1 MPQLVWDAQDKRLYE
16 TGTSMGVLYT
26 RKEATNKWLGEAW
39 NGLAA
44 IKHSP
49 DGGEE
54 TAVHANNQKY
64 LGLMSRENFKGSIE
78 AYTFPEGFEK
88 CQGSREISPGFYAGQ
103 QTRVPFGLTY
113 RTIIGNDSK
122 FDEYGFK
129 QHIIYNAKVTPTS
142 KDYETVNDT
151 PNALLFTWEFSTT
164 PPAVTSQVIKP
175 TAYFCVDS
183 TKIPAPKMKSL
194 TDKLYGSTTPEA
206 VAELPTVA
214 ELLTLLATV

>member
-1 MPQLVWDAQDKRLYE
+1 MPKLVWDAQDKRLYE

-26 RKEATNKWLGEAW
+26 RQQDNKWTGEAW

-44 IKHSP
+44 VKHSP

-54 TAVHANNQKY
+54 TSVYANNQKY

-78 AYTFPEGFEK
+78 AYTYPEGFEA
-88 CQGSREISPGFYAGQ
+88 CQGLREVVEGFHAGQ
-103 QTRVPFGLTY
+103 QTRAPFGLTD
-113 RTIIGNDSK
+113 RSIIGNDSK
-122 FDEYGFK
+122 YDEYGYK

-164 PPAVTSQVIKP
+164 PPEVTSALIKP
-175 TAYFCVDS
+175 TAYFVADS
-183 TKIPAPKMKSL
+183 TKLAAAKL
-194 TDKLYGSTTPEA
+194 ALLETKLYGGTAVGE

-214 ELLTLLATV
+214 ELLTLLAGA

>member
-1 MPQLVWDAQDKRLYE
+1 MPKLVWDAQDKRLYE

-26 RKEATNKWLGEAW
+26 RQQDNKWKGEAW

-44 IKHSP
+44 VKHSP

-54 TAVHANNQKY
+54 TSVYANNQKY

-78 AYTFPEGFEK
+78 AYTYPEGFDA
-88 CQGSREISPGFYAGQ
+88 CQGLREVVKGLHAGQ
-103 QTRVPFGLTY
+103 QTRTPFGLTY

-122 FDEYGFK
+122 YDEYGYK
-129 QHIIYNAKVTPTS
+129 QHIIYNAKVSPTS

-164 PPAVTSQVIKP
+164 PPEVTSSLIKP
-175 TAYFCVDS
+175 TAYFVVDS
-183 TKIPAPKMKSL
+183 TKLLPTKLAL
-194 TDKLYGSTTPEA
+194 LETKLYGGTEVGA
-206 VAELPTVA
+206 VAELPTVS
-214 ELLTLLATV
+214 ELLKLLAN